1 MKRNTKKNINSIKNN
16 PKPKNNEKIKD
27 KENVKVSK
35 LEKTVSRK
43 GKRKLVFIT
52 ITMLLL
58 TYIFS
63 YQYVIKE
70 QSVRVSNSIT
80 KKINP
85 IGRLVGLKLYTKGVL
100 VIGMSEIDGKDG
112 KVYEPYKNSGIQE
125 GDLIKEVNGEK
136 IENTEDLAN
145 MLNCSEGR
153 VLDIKYQNNNDDF
166 ETKIT
171 PVITKE
177 DKYMIGLWVR
187 DAACGIGTLTYYNKE
202 NNSFGTLGH
211 GLVDVDTGKLLN
223 VKNGDI
229 VTSKIVSI
237 VKGERNKAG
246 EIRGI
251 IDDGIKIGEIEKNTM
266 IGVYGIVTNEEY
278 INKIILPEVSVASRN
293 EIKIGKAKAIC
304 QLENDKEPEEYEIE
318 IKKIYKANSKDNK
331 SMLIKIT
338 DKKLINKTG
347 GIIPGMSGTPII
359 QNGKF
364 IGAITNVLVSN
375 PEVGFAI
382 FADLMLD
389 NK

>member
-1 MKRNTKKNINSIKNN
+1 MKRKTKKNINSIKNN
-16 PKPKNNEKIKD
+16 PKPQNNEKIKD
-27 KENVKVSK
+27 NENVKVSK
-35 LEKTVSRK
+35 LEKTVSKK
-43 GKRKLVFIT
+43 GKRKIVFIT

-145 MLNCSEGR
+145 ILNCSEGR

>member
-1 MKRNTKKNINSIKNN
+1 MKTKKMKNININNRENANKINGTNNIYSINN
-16 PKPKNNEKIKD
+16 RNNIQSVNNMNS
-27 KENVKVSK
+27 KERRHSK
-35 LEKTVSRK
+35 SRK
-43 GKRKLVFIT
+43 YNKSLVFLMIV
-52 ITMLLL
+52 ILIAS
-58 TYIFS
+58 YIFS
-63 YQYVIKE
+63 YQYVIKM
-70 QSVRVSNSIT
+70 QSVRVNNAIT

-112 KVYEPYKNSGIQE
+112 KIYEPYKNTGIQE

-136 IENTEDLAN
+136 IENTEELAN
-145 MLNCSEGR
+145 FLNNSNGN
-153 VLDIKYQNNNDDF
+153 VLSIKYQKNNDDF

-177 DKYMIGLWVR
+177 NKYMIGLWVR
-187 DAACGIGTLTYYNKE
+187 DAACGIGTLTYYDKE

-229 VTSKIVSI
+229 VTSKIISI

-251 IDDGIKIGEIEKNTM
+251 IDDGIKIGEIKKNTI
-266 IGVYGIVTNEEY
+266 IGVYGKVTNEDY
-278 INKIILPEVSVASRN
+278 INKIVLPEISVATRN
-293 EIKIGKAKAIC
+293 EIKIGKAVAIC
-304 QLENDKEPEEYEIE
+304 QLEND
-318 IKKIYKANSKDNK
+318 KANSKDNK
-331 SMLIKIT
+331 SMLIKVT
-338 DKKLINKTG
+338 DKRLINKTG

-382 FADLMLD
+382 FADLMLG
-389 NK
+389 NN

>member
-1 MKRNTKKNINSIKNN
+1 MKRNMKEVINSIKNN
-16 PKPKNNEKIKD
+16 PKSKNNEKIKD
-27 KENVKVSK
+27 NENVKVSK

-125 GDLIKEVNGEK
+125 GDLIKEINGVK
-136 IENTEDLAN
+136 IENTEELAN

-338 DKKLINKTG
+338 DKELINKTG

>member
-1 MKRNTKKNINSIKNN
+1 MKRKTKKNINSIKNN
-16 PKPKNNEKIKD
+16 PKPQNNEKIKD

-375 PEVGFAI
+375 PEVGFAV

>member
-1 MKRNTKKNINSIKNN
+1 MKRNMKEVINSIKNN
-16 PKPKNNEKIKD
+16 PKSKNNEKIKD
-27 KENVKVSK
+27 NENVKVSK

-85 IGRLVGLKLYTKGVL
+85 IGRIVGLKLYTKGVL

-125 GDLIKEVNGEK
+125 GDLIKEINGVK
-136 IENTEDLAN
+136 IENTEELAN

-153 VLDIKYQNNNDDF
+153 VLDIKYQNNNDDL

-338 DKKLINKTG
+338 DKELINKTG

>member
-1 MKRNTKKNINSIKNN
+1 MKINMKEVINSIKNN
-16 PKPKNNEKIKD
+16 PKSQNNEKIKD
-27 KENVKVSK
+27 NENVKVSK

-52 ITMLLL
+52 IIMLLL

-125 GDLIKEVNGEK
+125 GDLIKEINGVK
-136 IENTEDLAN
+136 IENTEELAN

-153 VLDIKYQNNNDDF
+153 VLDIKYQNNNDDL

>member
-1 MKRNTKKNINSIKNN
+1 MKRNTKEVINSIKNN

-27 KENVKVSK
+27 KENVKASK

-43 GKRKLVFIT
+43 CKRKLVFIT

-63 YQYVIKE
+63 YQYVIRE

-153 VLDIKYQNNNDDF
+153 VLDITYQNNNDDF

>member
-1 MKRNTKKNINSIKNN
+1 
-16 PKPKNNEKIKD
+16 
-27 KENVKVSK
+27 
-35 LEKTVSRK
+35 
-43 GKRKLVFIT
+43 
-52 ITMLLL
+52 
-58 TYIFS
+58 
-63 YQYVIKE
+63 
-70 QSVRVSNSIT
+70 
-80 KKINP
+80 
-85 IGRLVGLKLYTKGVL
+85 
-100 VIGMSEIDGKDG
+100 
-112 KVYEPYKNSGIQE
+112 
-125 GDLIKEVNGEK
+125 
-136 IENTEDLAN
+136 

-153 VLDIKYQNNNDDF
+153 VLDIKYQNNNDDL

-187 DAACGIGTLTYYNKE
+187 DAAFGIGTLTYYNKE

-318 IKKIYKANSKDNK
+318 IKKIYKANSKDNT

>member
-1 MKRNTKKNINSIKNN
+1 MKRNTKEVINSIKNN

-27 KENVKVSK
+27 NVNVKVSK

-43 GKRKLVFIT
+43 CKRKLVFIT

-63 YQYVIKE
+63 YQYVIRE

>member
-27 KENVKVSK
+27 NENVKVSK

-58 TYIFS
+58 SYIFS
-63 YQYVIKE
+63 YQYVIRE

-112 KVYEPYKNSGIQE
+112 KVYEPYKNSGIRE

>member
-16 PKPKNNEKIKD
+16 QKPQNNEKIKD
-27 KENVKVSK
+27 NENVKVSK

-375 PEVGFAI
+375 PEVGFAV

>member
-1 MKRNTKKNINSIKNN
+1 MKRNTKEVINSIKNN

-27 KENVKVSK
+27 NENVKVSK

-375 PEVGFAI
+375 PEVGFAV

>member
-27 KENVKVSK
+27 NENVKVSK

-58 TYIFS
+58 SYIFS
-63 YQYVIKE
+63 YQYVIRE

-125 GDLIKEVNGEK
+125 GDLIKEVNGVK
-136 IENTEDLAN
+136 IENTEELAN

-304 QLENDKEPEEYEIE
+304 QLENEKEPEEYEIE

-338 DKKLINKTG
+338 DKELINKTG

>member
-1 MKRNTKKNINSIKNN
+1 MKSNTKEVINSIKNN

-27 KENVKVSK
+27 KENVKASK

-202 NNSFGTLGH
+202 NNSFGALGH

-318 IKKIYKANSKDNK
+318 IRKIYKANSKDNK

>member
-1 MKRNTKKNINSIKNN
+1 MKK
-16 PKPKNNEKIKD
+16 
-27 KENVKVSK
+27 SK
-35 LEKTVSRK
+35 RGLI
-43 GKRKLVFIT
+43 FIT
-52 ITMLLL
+52 ITMLILS
-58 TYIFS
+58 YIFS

-125 GDLIKEVNGEK
+125 GDLIKEINGVK
-136 IENTEDLAN
+136 IENTEELAN

-229 VTSKIVSI
+229 VTGKIVSI